1 MALLLRGVV
10 QALVPLL
17 MFLSC
22 VLAEAGCTCIPELP
36 PIRPHSTIACRTRD
50 PSEPPR
56 AGRAPGVK
64 TVAAGAMAG
73 TFSIT
78 STGEATYVMPLV
90 SVPGRA
96 GVEPRLALHYDSAA
110 GEGVLGAGFSIAG
123 LSAITRC
130 PKTLAQDGEI
140 RGVRYDAEDALC
152 LDNTRLVAVGRAPG
166 IIEYRTFPDTRVK
179 VVGHHAEE
187 GQAPAEA
194 LFFEAMMPSGLV
206 IEYGHSDS
214 GKPLALGGAP
224 RAWLAT
230 RARDGRGNAMTY
242 DYCLADAE
250 EGFTAEY
257 ALDEIRYTSFE
268 GAPELEP
275 SRAVRFVYTTKE
287 PGGVR
292 AHYAGGMELQSALRL
307 DEIQMLGPDD
317 TLVRRYG
324 LTYEASETTRRTLL
338 TEVEECAGD
347 GVCKPPT
354 RFQYSRGETGFQQI
368 ATDVARP
375 TSRKASPMLLDIDGD
390 GLDDLVLPDTVAGLS
405 TPRNPITGWLVARN
419 RGPGAAVPYP
429 EPATLALFE
438 DWPVVDPSFEAADPA
453 FLQPELGTAIDYN
466 QDHRM
471 DVLLHD
477 VHDATDTWH
486 VLLARPDRTFEVHD
500 TGIRRPFPIGVRPA
514 PPGLSMP
521 EGAMHL
527 ADVDGDG
534 VPDLIQ
540 CDDHSRELTLNPFEA
555 TWLVHRWKPERD
567 GTPAGFDRAGESL
580 EPLNGFPCE
589 MEIQTLDLN
598 ADSKVDL
605 VVATVLTFSDGAML
619 PASTWAALTRRH
631 DGSWEVFDTKL
642 PQIGGRVVFLDV
654 NGDTLPDAVQSG
666 FSYHGLRT
674 YLNTGAT
681 FATPGVESLGQVGF
695 IVSLDPEDL
704 GDSLALDPAELG
716 AQDTFFKLAT
726 PLDYNNDGMQDLLM
740 PVPPGMLPG
749 SSLAL
754 PSWAVLQ
761 ATGARDGPTFALVDP
776 KIPFE
781 AAVGDAVT
789 LAEPHGPR
797 VGEINGDGAQD
808 VVLPIDGVFTIF
820 QSRAAD
826 QDLLVA
832 VSDGMN
838 AHEPGEAGFV
848 PNVSVAYG
856 HLTDASI
863 TNDTAA
869 GDPEREGMLYLSRDD
884 AANDCDYPRRCAVGP
899 RRVVSG
905 YAVNNGADRPRRFEV
920 RYRDG
925 RYHRLGRGFLG
936 FGERI
941 VVDLDTRAGTAER
954 YDNVTF
960 DEELEVFPFA
970 GQVKQQRRWAP
981 GRPGQPRPDPI
992 ELSFLDVERTLV
1004 PTSEG
1009 ASYFTLPTERR
1020 TRRAQGVVPPESGEA
1035 PTVEAYVELVD
1046 HGGGGATLLRDSVAK
1061 VTEFDAFGNVITEEV
1076 STRGVDLT
1084 LDITRTYKNDT
1095 ERWVLGQLATEQACS
1110 AAAGRSQCRL
1120 LTRTTT
1126 DYGEIDTES
1135 TDSDEGIPDTK
1146 LDVVY
1151 TRDDFGNVTGVT
1163 ADDAFGHHRAW
1174 STTYDPEGIF
1184 PETHVN
1190 AAGHT
1195 TRVELDEGLGV
1206 LVERVDPNGLVT
1218 EWRYDGFGRL
1228 GLEIRPDGT
1237 QTTIELSR
1245 TKDGGPDQDG
1255 WRVTQRTTTTGGA
1268 DDTVEIDSLGRP
1280 IRWLWHGPSVEGAR
1294 DELPRLMQQIAYDAL
1309 GEHIARR
1316 SVPVREGTPEDE
1328 LLVDVYEHDAVGREV
1343 RHTTPWNAV
1352 VETDYDALRVEVTD
1366 ALGHVTAVEKDP
1378 LGRPVAVTDAA
1389 LGITRY
1395 GYGPFGVLTTVTDP
1409 GGAVTTTT
1417 HDAFGRVRK
1426 REDPDRGTTVST
1438 NDGFGELVTST
1449 DALGRVT
1456 TFEYDP
1462 LGRARSRLDEHGAE
1476 RRTTTWTWDTAA
1488 NGIGKLEAL
1497 ASPDGQK
1504 TYTYNAESKLETVT
1518 LRIEGERAA
1527 LESRLDYDGLGRIET
1542 ITYPTPAGAAPF
1554 VVAHDHD
1561 ARGHV
1566 LAMRDAATRSAY
1578 WRLTDVDS
1586 AGRYREELFGN
1597 GTVTER
1603 SYFADK
1609 QRLESLVTRRG
1620 TAEVQDLSYDYD
1632 ARRRLTLRT
1641 DALQPQH
1648 RTERFRHDA
1657 LERLTCAYFSATDS
1671 ASVPCAL
1678 RYEVAPDGNLT
1689 FKSDVGTLAYDD
1701 PQHPHAV
1708 TGAGTDRFSYDA
1720 VGNQIARPGGVTVR
1734 YTPFDLPETIT
1745 QGTSTVSFAYDGDQ
1759 QRIRKTTPDEE
1770 TLYFGDL
1777 YERVTDAASGRVEH
1791 RYHVHSPERVVA
1803 IVTRGGAGDGTRYV
1817 HVDHLGSV
1825 DALTDEDGAVIERR
1839 SYDPFGQRRDPV
1851 WGEPVPAS
1859 FSSET
1864 TRGFTGHEGD
1874 DELGLVNM
1882 KGRIFDP
1889 RIGRFLTTDPIVQA
1903 PLSGQSWNP
1912 YSYVRNSPL
1921 NYVDPSGFQPAAQE
1935 DQVDPDEFHKD
1946 PAVRRMLNCGG
1957 PECNHPFFHPT
1968 ESPRVEGSFE
1978 AAEVG
1983 ATTAPVDVGTTG
1995 TSSGYAPQP
2004 VTVSPEHAGA
2014 GGPGTVVG
2022 QTLLGAAEGT
2032 GDVGFGIARSLVL
2045 NALTFGMYGGYELG
2059 GALWQGYEQD
2069 GLLGALNAV
2078 NPLFH
2083 IGQGAADTALAID
2096 RGDYRAAGAAGTKS
2110 VILAAATVFGMGRGL
2125 GALAEESA
2133 AVGAVTATPLAAR
2146 AQQIHGVLH
2155 PVAQR
2160 MRTTAALDTTGGRII
2175 AGGGPDLT
2183 PSQRALLV
2191 PGEISAS
2198 LPNAH
2203 AEITALTHAQQAGL
2217 TPQAL
2222 AVTRAICP
2230 QCAVSIESSGGV
2242 LISPTTATWPR

>member
-1 MALLLRGVV
+1 
-10 QALVPLL
+10 
-17 MFLSC
+17 MFAAC
-22 VLAEAGCTCIPELP
+22 VLAEAGCTCTPELP
-36 PIRPHSTIACRTRD
+36 PVRPHSTIACRTRD
-50 PSEPPR
+50 PSDPVS

-90 SVPGRA
+90 SVLGRA
-96 GVEPRLALHYDSAA
+96 GVEPRLALQFDSGA

-140 RGVRYDAEDALC
+140 RGVRYDAKDALC
-152 LDNTRLVAVGRAPG
+152 LDNKRLVAVGRAPG
-166 IIEYRTFPDTRVK
+166 SIEYRTFPDTMVK

-206 IEYGHSDS
+206 IEYGHGDS

-230 RARDGRGNAMTY
+230 KARDGRGNAMTY
-242 DYCLADAE
+242 DYCLAGAE

-268 GAPELEP
+268 GEPELEP
-275 SRAVRFVYTTKE
+275 SRAVRFVYATKE
-287 PGGVR
+287 PNEVR

-307 DEIQMLGPDD
+307 DEIQMLGPDN

-324 LTYEASETTRRTLL
+324 LTYEVSETTRRTLL

-354 RFQYSRGETGFQQI
+354 RFQYSRGEVGFQRI

-405 TPRNPITGWLVARN
+405 SPQNPITGWLVARN
-419 RGPGAAVPYP
+419 RGPGATVPYP

-438 DWPVVDPSFEAADPA
+438 DWPVVDPSFGPADPTL
-453 FLQPELGTAIDYN
+453 LQPELGTAIDYN
-466 QDHRM
+466 QDGRM

-500 TGIRRPFPIGVRPA
+500 TSIRRPFPLGVRPA
-514 PPGLSMP
+514 PPGLSVP

-540 CDDHSRELTLNPFEA
+540 CDDHSRELTQSPLDA
-555 TWLVHRWKPERD
+555 TWRVHLWKPERD
-567 GTPAGFDRAGESL
+567 GAPAGFDRAGESL

-598 ADSKVDL
+598 ADARVDL
-605 VVATVLTFSDGAML
+605 VVATVLTFSDNTMV

-642 PQIGGRVVFLDV
+642 PQVGGRVVFLDV
-654 NGDTLPDAVQSG
+654 NGDALPDAVQSG
-666 FSYHGLRT
+666 FSYRGLRT
-674 YLNTGAT
+674 YVNTGAT
-681 FATPGVESLGQVGF
+681 FETSGVESLGPAGV
-695 IVSLDPEDL
+695 IVSIDPEGLDESL
-704 GDSLALDPAELG
+704 GLDPAELG
-716 AQDTFFKLAT
+716 AQDTFFRLAT

-761 ATGARDGPTFALVDP
+761 ATGARDGPRFALVDP
-776 KIPFE
+776 EIPFE
-781 AAVGDAVT
+781 AAVGEAVS

-797 VGEINGDGAQD
+797 IGDINGDGAQD
-808 VVLPIDGVFTIF
+808 VILPVGGVFTIF
-820 QSRAAD
+820 QNLAAD

-838 AHEPGEAGFV
+838 AHEPGDAGFM
-848 PNVSVAYG
+848 PNVSVSYG

-863 TNDTAA
+863 TNDTGA
-869 GDPEREGMLYLSRDD
+869 GDPERESMLYLARDA

-936 FGERI
+936 FGERV

-954 YDNVTF
+954 YDNVTY
-960 DEELEVFPFA
+960 DDKLEVFPFA

-981 GRPGQPRPDPI
+981 GLPTQPRPDQI
-992 ELSFLDVERTLV
+992 ELAFLDVTRTVVL
-1004 PTSEG
+1004 TNEG
-1009 ASYFTLPTERR
+1009 RSYFTLPTERR
-1020 TRRAQGVVPPESGEA
+1020 GRRAQGAYPPESRDT
-1035 PTVEAYVELVD
+1035 PTMEAYVEQVD
-1046 HGGGGATLLRDSVAK
+1046 RGGGGATLLRDSVAK
-1061 VTEFDAFGNVITEEV
+1061 VIDFDAFGNVLAEEV
-1076 STRGVDLT
+1076 STRDVDLT
-1084 LDITRTYKNDT
+1084 LDVLRTYENDT
-1095 ERWVLGQLATEQACS
+1095 ERWVLGQLQTEQECS
-1110 AAAGRSQCRL
+1110 AAAGRSQCRTL
-1120 LTRTTT
+1120 VRTTT
-1126 DYGEIDTES
+1126 VHGEIETES
-1135 TDSDEGIPDTK
+1135 TGSDEGIPDTK

-1151 TRDDFGNVTGVT
+1151 GRDDFGNVTGVT
-1163 ADDAFGHHRAW
+1163 ADDAFGHHRSW
-1174 STTYDPEGIF
+1174 STEYDAAGMF
-1184 PETHVN
+1184 PRKHVN
-1190 AAGHT
+1190 PAGHT
-1195 TRVELDEGLGV
+1195 THVEYDPDLGV
-1206 LVERVDPNGLVT
+1206 LAERVDPNGLVT

-1237 QTTIELSR
+1237 QTTMALAR
-1245 TKDGGPDQDG
+1245 TQDGGPNQDA
-1255 WRVTQRTTTTGGA
+1255 WRVVQRTTTTGGV
-1268 DDTVEIDSLGRP
+1268 DDTVEYDSLGRP
-1280 IRWLWHGPSVEGAR
+1280 IRWLWHGPAVQGSTGSP
-1294 DELPRLMQQIAYDAL
+1294 PRLMQQIAYDVL
-1309 GEHIARR
+1309 GENIVRR

-1328 LLVDVYEHDAVGREV
+1328 ILVDVYEHDAVGREV

-1352 VETDYDALRVEVTD
+1352 VETDYDAWRVEVTD
-1366 ALGHVTAVEKDP
+1366 ALQQVTVVEHDP

-1389 LGITRY
+1389 LGVTRQE
-1395 GYGPFGVLTTVTDP
+1395 YGPFGVLTTITDP
-1409 GGAVTTTT
+1409 GGVVTTTT
-1417 HDAFGRVRK
+1417 HDAFGRVRR
-1426 REDPDRGTTVST
+1426 REAPDRGTTRFT

-1449 DALGRVT
+1449 DALGRT
-1456 TFEYDP
+1456 MTFAYDP
-1462 LGRARSRLDEHGAE
+1462 LGRARSRVDEDGAE

-1488 NGIGKLEAL
+1488 HGVGKLEAL
-1497 ASPDGQK
+1497 ESPDGQK
-1504 TYTYNAESKLETVT
+1504 RYTYTGHGKLETVT
-1518 LRIEGERAA
+1518 LRIEGERTT
-1527 LESRLDYDGLGRIET
+1527 LKSRLDYDDLGRVAT
-1542 ITYPTPAGAAPF
+1542 VTYPTPAGAAPF
-1554 VVAHDHD
+1554 VVVHDHD
-1561 ARGHV
+1561 AHGHV
-1566 LAMRDAATRSAY
+1566 LAVRDGATSLSY

-1586 AGRYREELFGN
+1586 AGRFREEAFGN
-1597 GTVTER
+1597 GVVTER
-1603 SYFADK
+1603 DYYGDR
-1609 QRLESLVTRRG
+1609 QRLKSIITRSG
-1620 TAEVQDLSYDYD
+1620 VAEVQDLDYGYD
-1632 ARRRLTLRT
+1632 ARLNLTRRT

-1648 RTERFRHDA
+1648 RTERFRYDA
-1657 LERLTCAYFSATDS
+1657 LERLTCAYFSATES
-1671 ASVPCAL
+1671 AASPCAV
-1678 RYEVAPDGNLT
+1678 RYDHAPNGNLT

-1701 PQHPHAV
+1701 PQRPHAV
-1708 TGAGTDRFSYDA
+1708 TGAGADRFGYDA
-1720 VGNQIARPGGVTVR
+1720 VGNQITRPGGVRVS

-1777 YERVTDAASGRVEH
+1777 YERVTAAASGRVEH
-1791 RYHVHSPERVVA
+1791 RYYVHSPERAVA

-1825 DALTDEDGAVIERR
+1825 DALTDEDGDVIEQR
-1839 SYDPFGQRRDPV
+1839 SYDPFGRRRSPV
-1851 WGEPVPAS
+1851 WGEPAPAS

-1882 KGRIFDP
+1882 KGRSFDP

-1912 YSYVRNSPL
+1912 YSYVRNNPL
-1921 NYVDPSGFQPAAQE
+1921 SYVDPSGFQGEPEAPPILPIRSE
-1935 DQVDPDEFHKD
+1935 VDPKRYSVELFYEPREKDQRDE
-1946 PAVRRMLNCGG
+1946 G
-1957 PECNHPFFHPT
+1957 PHQ
-1968 ESPRVEGSFE
+1968 
-1978 AAEVG
+1978 AAELG

-1995 TSSGYAPQP
+1995 TSSGYTPQP
-2004 VTVSPEHAGA
+2004 VIVSPEHAGA
-2014 GGPGTVVG
+2014 GGPGTVVR
-2022 QTLLGAAEGT
+2022 QTLLGVAEGT
-2032 GDVGFGIARSLVL
+2032 RDLGAGIARLLVL
-2045 NALTFGMYGGYELG
+2045 NALTLGIYSGVEFGSAIVGGYEEDGILG
-2059 GALWQGYEQD
+2059 V
-2069 GLLGALNAV
+2069 LNAA
-2078 NPLFH
+2078 NPLYH
-2083 IGQGAADTALAID
+2083 IGRGAADTALAIARD
-2096 RGDYRAAGAAGTKS
+2096 DYRAAGAAGTKTM
-2110 VILAAATVFGMGRGL
+2110 VLAAVTVFGAGRGL
-2125 GALAEESA
+2125 GAAEESA
-2133 AVGAVTATPLAAR
+2133 VAAGAAR
-2146 AQQIHGVLH
+2146 AGAKALPEGSFSIVDWTGYPAGAPRPSGPFRLLSGAEYAEARSAANYANQALHAADPTLRGLQIH
-2155 PVAQR
+2155 
-2160 MRTTAALDTTGGRII
+2160 
-2175 AGGGPDLT
+2175 
-2183 PSQRALLV
+2183 
-2191 PGEISAS
+2191 
-2198 LPNAH
+2198 
-2203 AEITALTHAQQAGL
+2203 EITPVKFGGNPTDLSNKI
-2217 TPQAL
+2217 
-2222 AVTRAICP
+2222 AVTQAEHAPLTTFWNRIRIH
-2230 QCAVSIESSGGV
+2230 VEGGSSK
-2242 LISPTTATWPR
+2242 

>member
-10 QALVPLL
+10 RALVPLL

-22 VLAEAGCTCIPELP
+22 VLAEAGCTCTPELP
-36 PIRPHSTIACRTRD
+36 PVRPHSTIACRTRD
-50 PSEPPR
+50 PSDPPR

-96 GVEPRLALHYDSAA
+96 GVEPRLALQFDSAA
-110 GEGVLGAGFSIAG
+110 GEGALGAGFSIAG

-130 PKTLAQDGEI
+130 PKSLAQDGEI
-140 RGVRYDAEDALC
+140 RGVRYDEEDALC
-152 LDNTRLVAVGRAPG
+152 LDNKRLVAVKRAPG
-166 IIEYRTFPDTRVK
+166 TIEYRTFPDTRVK
-179 VVGHHAEE
+179 VVGHYAAE
-187 GQAPAEA
+187 GDAPAEA

-206 IEYGHSDS
+206 IEYGSGDS

-242 DYCLADAE
+242 DYCLANAE

-268 GAPELEP
+268 GEPEIEP
-275 SRAVRFVYTTKE
+275 SRAVRFVYATKE
-287 PGGVR
+287 PAEVR
-292 AHYAGGMELQSALRL
+292 AHYAGGMDLQSALRL
-307 DEIQMLGPDD
+307 DEIQMLGPDN

-324 LTYEASETTRRTLL
+324 FTYEVSETTRRTLL

-354 RFQYSRGETGFQQI
+354 RFQYSRGEVGFQQI

-375 TSRKASPMLLDIDGD
+375 TSKKASPMLLDIDGD

-453 FLQPELGTAIDYN
+453 FLQPELGTSIDYN
-466 QDHRM
+466 QDGRT
-471 DVLLHD
+471 DILLHD

-500 TGIRRPFPIGVRPA
+500 TGIRRPFPLGVRPT
-514 PPGLSMP
+514 PPGLSLP

-598 ADSKVDL
+598 ADSQVDL

-654 NGDTLPDAVQSG
+654 NGDGLPDAVQSG

-716 AQDTFFKLAT
+716 AQDTFFQLAT

-754 PSWAVLQ
+754 PSWAILQ

-781 AAVGDAVT
+781 AAVGEAVT

-797 VGEINGDGAQD
+797 VGDINGDGAQD

-838 AHEPGEAGFV
+838 AHEPTEAGFV

-856 HLTDASI
+856 HLTDASV

-884 AANDCDYPRRCAVGP
+884 AANDCAYPRRCAVGP

-936 FGERI
+936 FGER
-941 VVDLDTRAGTAER
+941 VVIDLDTRAGTAER

-981 GRPGQPRPDPI
+981 GLPGQPRPDRI

-1020 TRRAQGVVPPESGEA
+1020 IRQAQGVYPPESGAA

-1046 HGGGGATLLRDSVAK
+1046 RGGGGATLLRDSVAR

-1076 STRGVDLT
+1076 STRDVDLT

-1163 ADDAFGHHRAW
+1163 VDDAFGHHRAW

-1245 TKDGGPDQDG
+1245 TKDGGSDQDG
-1255 WRVTQRTTTTGGA
+1255 WRVTQRTTTPGGV
-1268 DDTVEIDSLGRP
+1268 DDTVEYDSLGRP
-1280 IRWLWHGPSVEGAR
+1280 IRWLWHGPSVEGTR
-1294 DELPRLMQQIAYDAL
+1294 DELPRLMQEIAYDAR

-1316 SVPVREGTPEDE
+1316 SVPAREGTPEDE
-1328 LLVDVYEHDAVGREV
+1328 LLVDAYEHDAAGREV

-1389 LGITRY
+1389 LGVTRY
-1395 GYGPFGVLTTVTDP
+1395 GYGPFGALHAVTDP

-1449 DALGRVT
+1449 DALGRVMT
-1456 TFEYDP
+1456 LSYDA
-1462 LGRARSRLDEHGAE
+1462 LGRTTSRLDEDGTE
-1476 RRTTTWTWDTAA
+1476 QRTTTWTWDTAA
-1488 NGIGKLEAL
+1488 HGIGKLEAL
-1497 ASPDGQK
+1497 ESPDGAK
-1504 TYTYNAESKLETVT
+1504 TYTYNEESKLETVT
-1518 LRIEGERAA
+1518 LRIDGEGAP
-1527 LESRLDYDGLGRIET
+1527 LESRLDYDDLGRIAT

-1554 VVAHDHD
+1554 VVAHDRD
-1561 ARGHV
+1561 AHGHV
-1566 LAMRDAATRSAY
+1566 LAVRDAATRSPY
-1578 WRLTDVDS
+1578 WRLTDVDD
-1586 AGRYREELFGN
+1586 AGRFREEAFGN

-1620 TAEVQDLSYDYD
+1620 TGEVQDLSYDYD
-1632 ARRRLTLRT
+1632 ARLSLTLRT

-1657 LERLTCAYFSATDS
+1657 LDRLTCAYFSETES

-1689 FKSDVGTLAYDD
+1689 FKSDVGTLSYDD
-1701 PQHPHAV
+1701 PLHPHAV

-1734 YTPFDLPETIT
+1734 YTPFDLPATIT
-1745 QGTSTVSFAYDGDQ
+1745 QGASTVSFAYDGDQ

-1777 YERVTDAASGRVEH
+1777 YERVTDAATGSAEH
-1791 RYHVHSPERVVA
+1791 RYHVHSPERLVA
-1803 IVTRGGAGDGTRYV
+1803 IVTRGGTGEGTRYV

-1825 DALTDEDGAVIERR
+1825 DALTGEDGAVVERR
-1839 SYDPFGQRRDPV
+1839 SYDPFGRRRDPV

-1882 KGRIFDP
+1882 KGRMFDP

-1921 NYVDPSGFQPAAQE
+1921 NYVDPSGFQGEPEPPPLLPIYSKEHKRENLVDIRYQPREGKQRQE
-1935 DQVDPDEFHKD
+1935 KPI
-1946 PAVRRMLNCGG
+1946 
-1957 PECNHPFFHPT
+1957 
-1968 ESPRVEGSFE
+1968 E

-1995 TSSGYAPQP
+1995 TSSGYVPQP

-2014 GGPGTVVG
+2014 GGPGTIVG

-2032 GDVGFGIARSLVL
+2032 GDLGFGIARSLVL
-2045 NALTFGMYGGYELG
+2045 NALTFGIYGGYELG

-2069 GLLGALNAV
+2069 GILGALNAV

-2096 RGDYRAAGAAGTKS
+2096 RGDYRAAGAAGTRS

-2125 GALAEESA
+2125 GAAAEESA
-2133 AVGAVTATPLAAR
+2133 VAGAARGAALRPYGGPGGGHHVPAKNAFAGAPGYDANAALAIPNAELTRLGVSHSAVTGAQMTGYRAFARTGAPLTWETVRTIETNALVRGGMA
-2146 AQQIHGVLH
+2146 
-2155 PVAQR
+2155 PDVAQSAVN
-2160 MRTTAALDTTGGRII
+2160 TAVKALQEAGVARPTRVPWGG
-2175 AGGGPDLT
+2175 
-2183 PSQRALLV
+2183 
-2191 PGEISAS
+2191 
-2198 LPNAH
+2198 
-2203 AEITALTHAQQAGL
+2203 
-2217 TPQAL
+2217 
-2222 AVTRAICP
+2222 
-2230 QCAVSIESSGGV
+2230 
-2242 LISPTTATWPR
+2242 